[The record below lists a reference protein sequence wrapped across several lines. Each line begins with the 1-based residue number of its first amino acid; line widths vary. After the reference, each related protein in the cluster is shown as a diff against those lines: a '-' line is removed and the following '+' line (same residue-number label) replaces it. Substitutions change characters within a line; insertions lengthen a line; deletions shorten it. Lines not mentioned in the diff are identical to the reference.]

1 MTVKYA
7 VRELSFLVTMGVM
20 NLGKKKK
27 KTEVKWRYFTNR
39 NEMLAGLLKCGGSFR
54 VSNYVIIIRVSCV
67 CAVTSVLSNP
77 L

>member
-7 VRELSFLVTMGVM
+7 VRELSFLVTVGVM
-20 NLGKKKK
+20 NLEKKKK
-27 KTEVKWRYFTNR
+27 KQVKWRYFTNR

-54 VSNYVIIIRVSCV
+54 VSNYVILIRVSCV